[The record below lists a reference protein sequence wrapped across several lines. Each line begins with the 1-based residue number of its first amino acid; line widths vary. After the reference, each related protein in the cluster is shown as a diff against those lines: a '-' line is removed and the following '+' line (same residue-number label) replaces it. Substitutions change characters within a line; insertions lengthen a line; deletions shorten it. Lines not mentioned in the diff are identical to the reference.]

1 MFEVANINRAS
12 TRDFWITVNLIFDKT
27 KTVIFDRIR

>member
-12 TRDFWITVNLIFDKT
+12 TRDFWITVNLIFDKENENCD
-27 KTVIFDRIR
+27 F